1 MSVPAT
7 STTVSAAGFY
17 QLKSDLCL
25 DALVSMANC
34 PSHVKQCSAKS
45 VTVQESEPAKP
56 PVNLEEIR
64 AELKAKIEEEAY
76 NKG

>member
-1 MSVPAT
+1 MMHWSP
-7 STTVSAAGFY
+7 
-17 QLKSDLCL
+17 QLS
-25 DALVSMANC
+25 
-34 PSHVKQCSAKS
+34 CSLS
-45 VTVQESEPAKP
+45 CSGRTVTVQESEPAKP